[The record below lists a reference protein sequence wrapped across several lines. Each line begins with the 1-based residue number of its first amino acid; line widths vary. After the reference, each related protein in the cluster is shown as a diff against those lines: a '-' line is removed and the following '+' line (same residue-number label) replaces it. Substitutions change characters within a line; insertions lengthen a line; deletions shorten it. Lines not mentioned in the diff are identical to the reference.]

1 MYLLLKYTVAL
12 PLAGMFLLAAPPSH
26 GAEPRAPRV
35 PDGAVVTVAKAK
47 KVCFADTIAVTGVLL
62 PRAEVLVRPDQPHR
76 MQADFLA
83 DQEGLQI
90 SQVLVDIGDR
100 VKSGQTLAQLA
111 RPAVQAGAAG
121 AGTIAVQAPVAGVVV
136 RRAAVVGTMASARA
150 EPLFVIVAQGDL
162 EVSAEVSAKNV
173 GRVSPGQVATV
184 KIIGVGELPGWVR
197 FVSSSVDPTTQQG
210 EVRVFVGA
218 NPALRVGT
226 FARANITLGQSC
238 GNAIPLSAVLYGT
251 EGAVVQVVRDGRV
264 ETRTVDVGLTSEG
277 QTQISK
283 GLAEGDMVVVRAG
296 AFLRD
301 GDRVRPVLA
310 EEATASK

>member
-1 MYLLLKYTVAL
+1 MTDAMYGLHKYLMAL
-12 PLAGMFLLAAPPSH
+12 PLAGMVLLAVSQSR
-26 GAEPRAPRV
+26 GAEPRAPIV
-35 PDGAVVTVAKAK
+35 PAGAVVTVAKAK
-47 KVCFADTIAVTGVLL
+47 KVCFADAITVTGILL
-62 PRAEVLVRPDQPHR
+62 PRSEILVRP
-76 MQADFLA
+76 

-90 SQVLVDIGDR
+90 SQVLVDVGDR
-100 VKSGQTLAQLA
+100 VKSGQPLAQLA
-111 RPAVQAGAAG
+111 RPAAQSGTAGTG
-121 AGTIAVQAPVAGVVV
+121 AGTGTIALQSPVDGVVV
-136 RRAAVVGTMASARA
+136 RRAAIVGTLASARA
-150 EPLFVIVAQGDL
+150 EPMFVIVAQGDL
-162 EVSAEVSAKNV
+162 EVSAEVPAKKIT
-173 GRVSPGQVATV
+173 RVSPGQVATV

-197 FVSSSVDPTTQQG
+197 SVSPSVDPATQLG

-218 NPALRVGT
+218 NPALRLGT
-226 FARANITLGQSC
+226 FGRANITLEQSC
-238 GNAIPLSAVLYGT
+238 GTAIPLSAVLYGT

-277 QTQISK
+277 QTQINK

>member
-12 PLAGMFLLAAPPSH
+12 PLAGVFLLAARPSH

-62 PRAEVLVRPDQPHR
+62 PRAEVLVRPDQ
-76 MQADFLA
+76 
-83 DQEGLQI
+83 EGLQI

-111 RPAVQAGAAG
+111 RPAVQSGAAG

-136 RRAAVVGTMASARA
+136 RRAAVVGTLASARA

-162 EVSAEVSAKNV
+162 EVSAEVSAKNL

-197 FVSSSVDPTTQQG
+197 FVSSSVDPTSQQG

-226 FARANITLGQSC
+226 FARAHVTLGQSC